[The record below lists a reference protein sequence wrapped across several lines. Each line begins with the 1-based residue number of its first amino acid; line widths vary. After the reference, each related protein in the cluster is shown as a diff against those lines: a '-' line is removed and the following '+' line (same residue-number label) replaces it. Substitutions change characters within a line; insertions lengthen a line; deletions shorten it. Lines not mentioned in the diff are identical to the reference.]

1 MNSNMSQVI
10 DGAGPITGLFVLLLG
25 IAVFV
30 IWRSMNKQIK
40 KVSTDLPAGPEDER
54 LAADEHFT
62 EEAIERGED
71 ESRA

>member
-30 IWRSMNKQIK
+30 IWRSMNKQMK
-40 KVSTDLPAGPEDER
+40 KVSPDLPAGPEDER
-54 LAADEHFT
+54 LAADELFT

-71 ESRA
+71 DSRA